1 MHIRIVAAAMLA
13 LSIAST
19 VGPNAS
25 GQAPDVD
32 RCLSETT
39 PPRVVESCPHVDA
52 DIEIAVAPADLVIKL
67 TNNSDS
73 DWPGPIAAEI
83 PVSASRGIPVGD
95 LTDRGGQMI
104 SRCEFETPLGSA
116 IAAKKSVSCALPRAA
131 ITQGAKTLWI
141 TGFRDRIPRADG
153 VWGTKPAQAG
163 VIPVASPRSIEFKL
177 TADTAE
183 INDAS
188 STDANPPVQVI
199 ASPTTSENEASISP
213 GPVIAIGAL
222 LAAIGGLAVL
232 RRRRMTAGTPGSK
245 GSQR

>member
-1 MHIRIVAAAMLA
+1 MHIRTVATTVLA
-13 LSIAST
+13 ICIAST
-19 VGPNAS
+19 LGPTAIA
-25 GQAPDVD
+25 QTPDVD
-32 RCLSETT
+32 RCLSETN
-39 PPRVVESCPHVDA
+39 PPKVIESCPHVDA
-52 DIEIAVAPADLVIKL
+52 DIEIAVAPADLMIKI

-73 DWPGPIAAEI
+73 EWPGPIAAEI
-83 PVSASRGIPVGD
+83 PVSASPGQAVD
-95 LTDRGGQMI
+95 NLTNRSGQLI
-104 SRCEFETPLGSA
+104 SRCEFDTPFGSA
-116 IAAKKSVSCALPRAA
+116 IAAKESVSCALPRAA